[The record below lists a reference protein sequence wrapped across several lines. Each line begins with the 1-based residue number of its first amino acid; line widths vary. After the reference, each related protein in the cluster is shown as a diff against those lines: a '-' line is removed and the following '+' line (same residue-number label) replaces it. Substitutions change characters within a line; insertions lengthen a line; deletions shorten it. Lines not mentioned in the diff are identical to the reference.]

1 VEDRR
6 LAGSGTQRH
15 RSPDV
20 SEGSGMDLR
29 VERDAL
35 ADAVVW
41 TARSLPARPPLQVLL
56 GLLLEVGADGLE
68 VSGFDYEVSS
78 RVRLPATADEPG
90 RVLVPGRLLSDI
102 VRSLP
107 PQPVDLRLDGTR
119 VVLTCGP
126 ARFTLPTL
134 PVEDYPALPAMPD
147 TAGTLGSDVFAA
159 AVGQVAL
166 AAGRDDTLPV
176 LTGVR
181 FEIEGETLT
190 LAATDRYRL
199 AVRTLPWR
207 PAVPDMSTTALV
219 PARTLA
225 ETARALTA
233 GPEVVLALQPG
244 SGTGGASEGMIGFEG
259 AGRRTTSRLL
269 EGEFPKYRSL
279 LPNDSTALA
288 EVATGPFVEAVKRV
302 ALVAARN
309 APVRLSFSVDGV
321 VLEAGGADDA
331 QASEQLECGWEGS
344 SSGEPFSIAFNPQ
357 YLLDGLG
364 AVDSD
369 TTTLSFT
376 GPTRPAVLTGKRDAD
391 AGAAAAADYRY
402 LLMPVRLSG

>member
-1 VEDRR
+1 
-6 LAGSGTQRH
+6 
-15 RSPDV
+15 
-20 SEGSGMDLR
+20 
-29 VERDAL
+29 
-35 ADAVVW
+35 
-41 TARSLPARPPLQVLL
+41 
-56 GLLLEVGADGLE
+56 
-68 VSGFDYEVSS
+68 
-78 RVRLPATADEPG
+78 
-90 RVLVPGRLLSDI
+90 
-102 VRSLP
+102 
-107 PQPVDLRLDGTR
+107 
-119 VVLTCGP
+119 VLTCGP

-134 PVEDYPALPAMPD
+134 PVEDYPALPAMPE
-147 TAGTLGSDVFAA
+147 TAGTLGSDAFAG
-159 AVGQVAL
+159 AVAQVAL

-181 FEIEGETLT
+181 FEIEGDTLT

-207 PAVPDMSTTALV
+207 PTSPDISTTALV

-233 GPEVVLALQPG
+233 GPEVTLALSDTRG
-244 SGTGGASEGMIGFEG
+244 AGASEGMIGFEG

-279 LPNDSTALA
+279 LPSESTARA
-288 EVATGPFVEAVKRV
+288 EVATAPFVDAVKRV

-309 APVRLSFSVDGV
+309 APVRLGFSADGV

-331 QASEQLECGWEGS
+331 QASEQLECGWEGPGS
-344 SSGEPFSIAFNPQ
+344 VTANGEPFSIAFNPQ

-376 GPTRPAVLTGKRDAD
+376 GPTRPAVLTGKRDAEAGD
-391 AGAAAAADYRY
+391 GVEAGAPADYRY

>member
-1 VEDRR
+1 ME
-6 LAGSGTQRH
+6 LK
-15 RSPDV
+15 
-20 SEGSGMDLR
+20 

-35 ADAVVW
+35 ADAVTW
-41 TARSLPARPPLQVLL
+41 SARSLPARPPMQVLL
-56 GLLLEVGADGLE
+56 GLLLEVGDDGLA
-68 VSGFDYEVSS
+68 VSAFDYEVSS
-78 RVRLPATADEPG
+78 RIELPATVSEAG
-90 RVLVPGRLLSDI
+90 RLLVPGRLLADI

-107 PQPVDLRLDGTR
+107 AQPVDLRLEGAR
-119 VVLTCGP
+119 VVLTCGA

-134 PVEDYPALPAMPD
+134 PVEDYPALPDMP
-147 TAGTLGSDVFAA
+147 TTTGSLESDVFAA
-159 AVGQVAL
+159 AVAQVAI

-181 FEIEGETLT
+181 LEIEGEQLT

-199 AVRTLPWR
+199 AVRTLNWKPEQ
-207 PAVPDMSTTALV
+207 PGLSATALV

-225 ETARALTA
+225 ETAKALT
-233 GPEVVLALQPG
+233 GGTEVTLALSSAGAG
-244 SGTGGASEGMIGFEG
+244 SGGDGMIGFEG
-259 AGRRTTSRLL
+259 GPAGSRRRTTSRLL

-279 LPNDSTALA
+279 LPSESSSVA
-288 EVATGPFVEAVKRV
+288 EVSTLQLVEAAKRV

-309 APVRLSFSVDGV
+309 APVRLGFSADGL

-331 QASEQLECGWEGS
+331 QASERLECSWEGA
-344 SSGEPFSIAFNPQ
+344 EPLQIAFNPA
-357 YLLDGLG
+357 YLQEGLS

-376 GPTRPAVLTGKRDAD
+376 GPTRPAVLTGKGDAD
-391 AGAAAAADYRY
+391 AKGDLSATADYRY

>member
-1 VEDRR
+1 ME
-6 LAGSGTQRH
+6 
-15 RSPDV
+15 
-20 SEGSGMDLR
+20 LR

-41 TARSLPARPPLQVLL
+41 TARSLPARPPMQVLL
-56 GLLLEVGADGLE
+56 GLLLEAQDGRLS

-78 RVRLPATADEPG
+78 RITVDASTPEPG
-90 RVLVPGRLLSDI
+90 RVLVPGRLLADI
-102 VRSLP
+102 VRALP
-107 PQPVDLRLDGTR
+107 AQPVDLRLEGTR
-119 VVLTCGP
+119 VVLTCGA

-134 PVEDYPALPAMPD
+134 PVEDYPALPAMPT
-147 TAGTLGSDVFAA
+147 TAGSLESDVFAA
-159 AVGQVAL
+159 AVAQVAL

-181 FEIEGETLT
+181 IEIEGDQLT

-199 AVRTLPWR
+199 AVRTLPWK
-207 PAVPDMSTTALV
+207 PETPGLSATALV

-225 ETARALTA
+225 DTAKALTG
-233 GPEVVLALQPG
+233 GPEVLLALSTGG
-244 SGTGGASEGMIGFEG
+244 SGEGMIGFEG
-259 AGRRTTSRLL
+259 GGRRTTSRLL

-279 LPNDSTALA
+279 LPNESSAFAEVSTAPL
-288 EVATGPFVEAVKRV
+288 VEAVKRV

-309 APVRLSFSVDGV
+309 APVRLSFSAEGV
-321 VLEAGGADDA
+321 VLEAGGQDDA
-331 QASEQLECGWEGS
+331 QASERLECGWEG
-344 SSGEPFSIAFNPQ
+344 EEMSIAFNPQ

-376 GPTRPAVLTGKRDAD
+376 GPTRPAVLTGKRHSD
-391 AGAAAAADYRY
+391 AGPTSTADYRY

>member
-1 VEDRR
+1 
-6 LAGSGTQRH
+6 
-15 RSPDV
+15 
-20 SEGSGMDLR
+20 MDLR

-41 TARSLPARPPLQVLL
+41 TARSLPARPPMQVLL
-56 GLLLEVGADGLE
+56 GLLLEVGPDGLE

-78 RVRLPATADEPG
+78 RVRLPATADESG

-107 PQPVDLRLDGTR
+107 AQPVDLRLEGTR

-134 PVEDYPALPAMPD
+134 PVEDYPALPAMPE
-147 TAGTLGSDVFAA
+147 TVGTLGSDAFAA
-159 AVGQVAL
+159 AVAQVAL

-181 FEIEGETLT
+181 FEIEGDTLT

-207 PAVPDMSTTALV
+207 PAVPDVSTTALV

-225 ETARALTA
+225 ETARALA
-233 GPEVVLALQPG
+233 AAPEVVVALSQG
-244 SGTGGASEGMIGFEG
+244 SGGGSSEGMIGFEG

-288 EVATGPFVEAVKRV
+288 EVATAPFVEAVKRV

-309 APVRLSFSVDGV
+309 APVRLSFSADGV

-331 QASEQLECGWEGS
+331 QASEQLECGWEGPAS
-344 SSGEPFSIAFNPQ
+344 SEPFSIAFNPQ

-376 GPTRPAVLTGKRDAD
+376 GPTRPAVLTGKRDAESD
-391 AGAAAAADYRY
+391 GGAAVADYRY

>member
-1 VEDRR
+1 ME
-6 LAGSGTQRH
+6 
-15 RSPDV
+15 
-20 SEGSGMDLR
+20 LR

-35 ADAVVW
+35 ADAVIW

-56 GLLLEVGADGLE
+56 GLLLETTDSGLS

-78 RVRLPATADEPG
+78 QIRLDVTTAEPG
-90 RVLVPGRLLSDI
+90 KVLVPGRLLADI
-102 VRSLP
+102 VRALP
-107 PQPVDLRLDGTR
+107 AQPVDLRLEGTR
-119 VVLTCGP
+119 VVLTCGA

-134 PVEDYPALPAMPD
+134 PVEDYPSLPAMPT
-147 TAGTLGSDVFAA
+147 TAGSLESDVFAA
-159 AVGQVAL
+159 AVAQVAL

-181 FEIEGETLT
+181 IEIDGDQLT

-199 AVRTLPWR
+199 AVRTLAWKPEQ
-207 PAVPDMSTTALV
+207 ADLTATALV

-225 ETARALTA
+225 ETAKALTH
-233 GPEVVLALQPG
+233 GPEVTLAL
-244 SGTGGASEGMIGFEG
+244 STGGQGEGMIGFEG
-259 AGRRTTSRLL
+259 GGRRTTSRLL

-279 LPNDSTALA
+279 LPNESLAFA
-288 EVATGPFVEAVKRV
+288 EVQTAPLVEAVKRV

-309 APVRLSFSVDGV
+309 APVRLSFSAEGV
-321 VLEAGGADDA
+321 VLEAGGQDDA
-331 QASEQLECGWEGS
+331 QASERMECGWEGS
-344 SSGEPFSIAFNPQ
+344 GDLSEMSIAFNPQ

-364 AVDSD
+364 AVDSSGGGD

-376 GPTRPAVLTGKRDAD
+376 GPTRPAVLTGKRDPD
-391 AGAAAAADYRY
+391 GGTADYRY

>member
-1 VEDRR
+1 ME
-6 LAGSGTQRH
+6 
-15 RSPDV
+15 
-20 SEGSGMDLR
+20 LR

-35 ADAVVW
+35 ADAVGW
-41 TARSLPARPPLQVLL
+41 TARSLPVRPPMQVLL
-56 GLLLEVGADGLE
+56 GLLLETDERGLT

-78 RVRLPATADEPG
+78 QITVAVTSAEPG
-90 RVLVPGRLLSDI
+90 RVLVPGRLLADI

-107 PQPVDLRLDGTR
+107 AQPVDLRLEGTR
-119 VVLTCGP
+119 VVLTCGA
-126 ARFTLPTL
+126 ARFTLPTMT
-134 PVEDYPALPAMPD
+134 VEDYPALPSMP
-147 TAGTLGSDVFAA
+147 TVAGSLESDVFGA
-159 AVGQVAL
+159 AVAQVAL

-181 FEIEGETLT
+181 IEIEGEQLT

-207 PAVPDMSTTALV
+207 PEQPDMSVTALV

-225 ETARALTA
+225 DTAKALTN
-233 GPEVVLALQPG
+233 GPEVLLAL
-244 SGTGGASEGMIGFEG
+244 STGGAGEGMIGFEG
-259 AGRRTTSRLL
+259 GGRRTTSRLL

-279 LPNDSTALA
+279 LPNESSAIAEVSTAPLA
-288 EVATGPFVEAVKRV
+288 EAVKRV

-309 APVRLSFSVDGV
+309 APVRLSFSAEGV
-321 VLEAGGADDA
+321 VLEAGGQDDA
-331 QASEQLECGWEGS
+331 QASERLECGWEG
-344 SSGEPFSIAFNPQ
+344 EQMSIAFNPQ

-376 GPTRPAVLTGKRDAD
+376 GPTRPAVLTGKRHS
-391 AGAAAAADYRY
+391 AGEPTSMADYRY

>member
-1 VEDRR
+1 ME
-6 LAGSGTQRH
+6 
-15 RSPDV
+15 
-20 SEGSGMDLR
+20 LR

-41 TARSLPARPPLQVLL
+41 TARSLPARPPMQVLL
-56 GLLLEVGADGLE
+56 GLLLETEDGRLA

-78 RVRLPATADEPG
+78 RITVDASTAELG
-90 RVLVPGRLLSDI
+90 RVLVPGRLLADI
-102 VRSLP
+102 VRALP
-107 PQPVDLRLDGTR
+107 AQPVDLRLEGTR
-119 VVLTCGP
+119 VVLTCGA

-134 PVEDYPALPAMPD
+134 PVEDYPALPAMPT
-147 TAGTLGSDVFAA
+147 TAGSLESDVFAA
-159 AVGQVAL
+159 AVAQVAL

-181 FEIEGETLT
+181 VEIEGDRLT

-199 AVRTLPWR
+199 AVRTLPWK
-207 PAVPDMSTTALV
+207 PETPGLSATALV

-225 ETARALTA
+225 DTAKALTG
-233 GPEVVLALQPG
+233 GPEVLLALSTAG
-244 SGTGGASEGMIGFEG
+244 SGEGMIGFEG
-259 AGRRTTSRLL
+259 GGRRTTSRLL

-279 LPNDSTALA
+279 LPNESSAFA
-288 EVATGPFVEAVKRV
+288 EVPTAPMVEAVKRV
-302 ALVAARN
+302 ALVASRN
-309 APVRLSFSVDGV
+309 APVRLSFSAEGV
-321 VLEAGGADDA
+321 VLEAGGQDDA
-331 QASEQLECGWEGS
+331 QASERLECGWEG
-344 SSGEPFSIAFNPQ
+344 EEMSIAFNPQ

-376 GPTRPAVLTGKRDAD
+376 GPTRPAVLTGKRHSDAEPTSS
-391 AGAAAAADYRY
+391 ADYRY

>member
-1 VEDRR
+1 ME
-6 LAGSGTQRH
+6 
-15 RSPDV
+15 
-20 SEGSGMDLR
+20 LR

-41 TARSLPARPPLQVLL
+41 TARSLPARPPMQVLL
-56 GLLLEVGADGLE
+56 GLLLEVGDQGLE

-78 RVRLPATADEPG
+78 RVRLDAMAAETG

-107 PQPVDLRLDGTR
+107 AQPVDLRVEGTR

-134 PVEDYPALPAMPD
+134 PVEDYPALPAMPE
-147 TAGTLGSDVFAA
+147 TAGTLDADVFAG
-159 AVGQVAL
+159 AVAQVAL

-181 FEIEGETLT
+181 FEIEGDVLT

-207 PAVPDMSTTALV
+207 PTSSDISTTALV

-225 ETARALTA
+225 ETARALTS
-233 GPEVVLALQPG
+233 GP
-244 SGTGGASEGMIGFEG
+244 GGDARAVRHPRLRRLRGDDRLR
-259 AGRRTTSRLL
+259 GRRSPTTSRLL

-279 LPNDSTALA
+279 LPSESTAQA
-288 EVATGPFVEAVKRV
+288 EVADRARSWTPVKRV
-302 ALVAARN
+302 ALVAAATPR
-309 APVRLSFSVDGV
+309 APRLLADGV
-321 VLEAGGADDA
+321 VLEAGGRRRRAGRA
-331 QASEQLECGWEGS
+331 S
-344 SSGEPFSIAFNPQ
+344 SSSAAGRARASSEPFSIAFNPQ

-376 GPTRPAVLTGKRDAD
+376 GPTRPAVLTGKRDARRD
-391 AGAAAAADYRY
+391 GAPARLPLPAHAGP
-402 LLMPVRLSG
+402 PVGLTPGLGRRTTTARRRRAHGQRWA